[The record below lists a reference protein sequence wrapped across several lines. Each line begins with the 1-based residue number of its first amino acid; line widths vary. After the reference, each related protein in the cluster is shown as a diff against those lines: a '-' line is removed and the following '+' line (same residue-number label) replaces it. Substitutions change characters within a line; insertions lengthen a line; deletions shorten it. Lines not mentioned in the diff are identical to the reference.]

1 MSEIE
6 LAARLNRIEEALQRL
21 LHQQASQDYYSTGD
35 VARQLGK
42 AEFTVREWC
51 RLGRVRAEKRS
62 CGRGNA
68 QEWMIS
74 NTELQRI
81 RSEGL
86 LPEPR
91 RV

>member
-1 MSEIE
+1 MSRIE

-21 LHQQASQDYYSTGD
+21 LQQQASQDYYSTAD
-35 VARQLGK
+35 IARLLGR

-62 CGRGNA
+62 CGRGNT

-86 LPEPR
+86 LPESR
-91 RV
+91 RF